1 MQPVALS
8 ASANS
13 ISGRSGGHSLSLI
26 TSFLHGGGTP
36 PSFLSGRLDS
46 GHGRLSLRIPLSGIR
61 GFGPGQL
68 CIPSPPLRGP
78 GRAAQDKAADK
89 RRHRVAAPARQHA
102 RNMHQRAHTFP
113 RHPRGS

>member
-46 GHGRLSLRIPLSGIR
+46 GHGRLGLCIPLSGIL

-68 CIPSPPLRGP
+68 CIPPPPLHCP
-78 GRAAQDKAADK
+78 GSAAREDNAGCQYERVPLPAGQDAGI
-89 RRHRVAAPARQHA
+89 HHA
-102 RNMHQRAHTFP
+102 GAFQ
-113 RHPRGS
+113 PRGN